1 MEKLIEKLIYMIR
14 FIVILLLFQ
23 IVILFECEET
33 VNIYYFYLNGKRLSV
48 MLG

>member
-1 MEKLIEKLIYMIR
+1 MEKLIEKLIKMIR

-33 VNIYYFYLNGKRLSV
+33 KYLLF
-48 MLG
+48 LFEW